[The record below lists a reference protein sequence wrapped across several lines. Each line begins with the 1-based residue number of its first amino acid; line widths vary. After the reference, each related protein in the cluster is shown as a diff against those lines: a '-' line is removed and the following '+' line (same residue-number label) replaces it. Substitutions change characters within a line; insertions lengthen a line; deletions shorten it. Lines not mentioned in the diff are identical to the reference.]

1 MSPTLALVRGSGDVG
16 SAVAHALFRA
26 GIKVVLHDVP
36 HPAHTRRGMAFT
48 DAMFSGKTEL
58 EGVYAKRSRQPEH
71 LHCMLACGRA
81 IPIVTGDIGHA
92 ASTVNP
98 DVVIDAR
105 MRKHAVPE
113 PQRGLAPRTI
123 GLGPNFVA
131 GEQTDIAIET
141 AWGDELGRV
150 IRAGTT
156 RPLAGEPREIAGHM
170 RDRYVYAPVAG
181 VFSTALEIGMR
192 VVAGEAV
199 GHIGAIELFA
209 PLAGRLRGLTH
220 AGAEVQTGS
229 KVIEIDPRDADAD
242 IYGIGE
248 RPRRIAQGVVAAIEW
263 RDCVA

>member
-1 MSPTLALVRGSGDVG
+1 MITTRVLVRGVGDVG

-26 GIKVVLHDVP
+26 GIKVVVHDVAR
-36 HPAHTRRGMAFT
+36 PAHARRGMAFT
-48 DAMFSGKTEL
+48 DAMFSGTAQL
-58 EGVYAKRSRQPEH
+58 DGVYAKRSRQPEH
-71 LHCMLACGRA
+71 LRCMVACGRA
-81 IPIVTGDIGHA
+81 IPVMSGEIDYVVSA
-92 ASTVNP
+92 VNP

-105 MRKHAVPE
+105 MRKRVVPE
-113 PQRGLAPRTI
+113 PQRHLAPRTI

-150 IRAGTT
+150 IRQGMT

-181 VFSTALEIGMR
+181 VFSTTLEIGMT
-192 VVAGEAV
+192 VVAGQAV
-199 GHIGAIELFA
+199 ASIGGIELCA
-209 PLAGRLRGLTH
+209 PLGGRLRGLTH
-220 AGAEVQTGS
+220 STVEVAPGT

-248 RPRRIAQGVVAAIEW
+248 RPRRIAQGVLAAI
-263 RDCVA
+263 A